1 MDEIIKR
8 KKGEMK
14 KILVSALVG
23 VTFIIAVS
31 AVVDRS
37 PILGLK
43 PNCVDKF
50 LSSNIYI
57 ARQCDRILIFQYAK
71 EIFGLNRYLEV
82 HKGTEEWRLVEKLF
96 GEICDNELL
105 YVIGYNHKFEITR
118 YTSCGAWKSSGT
130 ITLCDEQLCAAKSLV
145 QNYKWPVLYHT
156 LYVFDK
162 TGNPVFDNNGQYCY
176 FNWKDGGLITS
187 RRQDTKDGCI
197 KFPFQSYHTSC
208 DNLDVAIAIQ
218 TLVGSYPRANCR
230 VDRPLKLVCERH
242 SPSQSISFCEDL
254 IDPDIFKAFTT
265 LATIPQY
272 VLTDCGVSFKIK
284 VCHASGTLDIL
295 IYDPNDGCYHPYI
308 SDIKL
313 SCECAQALAKVFG
326 ICLDSDNEY
335 IIKRE
340 GEVWKVSSEHN
351 GCKEVIYS
359 ELSDIESLQACL
371 TNDQII
377 KLVGLIPYHG
387 CH

>member
-43 PNCVDKF
+43 PNCVETF
-50 LSSNIYI
+50 LSSNIYVV
-57 ARQCDRILIFQYAK
+57 RRCDTILIFQYSK
-71 EIFGLNRYLEV
+71 EVFGLSRYLEV
-82 HKGTEEWRLVEKLF
+82 HKDSDAWCLVEKLF
-96 GEICDNELL
+96 GEICDNEML
-105 YVIGYNHKFEITR
+105 YVVGYNHKFEITK
-118 YTSCGAWKSSGT
+118 YSGCGSWKSACT
-130 ITLCDEQLCAAKSLV
+130 ISLCDDQLCAAKSLV
-145 QNYKWPVLYHT
+145 ENYKWPALYHT

-162 TGNPVFDNNGQYCY
+162 TGNPVFDNNGRYCY

-197 KFPFQSYHTSC
+197 KFPLQNYHTAC
-208 DNLDVAIAIQ
+208 DSKDVALAIQ
-218 TLVGSYPRANCR
+218 TLVGGYPRANCR

-254 IDPDIFKAFTT
+254 IEPEIFQAFTT

-272 VLTDCGVSFKIK
+272 QLTDCGVSFKIK
-284 VCHASGTLDIL
+284 VCLASGTLDIL
-295 IYDPNDGCYHPYI
+295 ILDPNDGSYDPFI

-313 SCECAQALAKVFG
+313 SCECAQSLAKVFG
-326 ICLDSDNEY
+326 ICLETDDVY
-335 IIKRE
+335 TIKRE
-340 GEVWKVSSEHN
+340 GEIWKVSSDHI
-351 GCKEVIYS
+351 GCREVVYS
-359 ELSDIESLQACL
+359 ELNDIENLQGCL

-377 KLVGLIPYHG
+377 KLVGLLPYHG